1 MSPIFVQFIRKPK
14 VIFLVDA
21 LGAFATASILF
32 LVQWRFREYFGMPRE
47 VLSLLSMIAFAFSVY
62 SFSCFL
68 FINRNWRIFLNAIM
82 TANLLYCCLT
92 TGLVIFYYSTL
103 AILGLTYFLA
113 EIAVIVGLVYI
124 EFQTLKTSVTNIK
137 MNA

>member
-21 LGAFATASILF
+21 LGPFATASVLF
-32 LVQWRFREYFGMPRE
+32 LVQWRFREYFGMPWE

-113 EIAVIVGLVYI
+113 EIAVIAGLVYI
-124 EFQTLKTSVTNIK
+124 EFQTWK
-137 MNA
+137 MGIQKWR

>member
-1 MSPIFVQFIRKPK
+1 MLRIFTQSILKPK
-14 VIFLVDA
+14 TIFLVDG

-32 LVQWRFREYFGMPRE
+32 IVQWRFQEYFGMPEER
-47 VLSLLSMIAFAFSVY
+47 LSLLSMIAIAFAVY

-68 FINRNWRIFLNAIM
+68 FLNRNWRIFLKAIM

-92 TGLVIFYYSTL
+92 TGLGIYYYSTL
-103 AILGLTYFLA
+103 SIVGLTYFLA

-124 EFQTLKTSVTNIK
+124 EFQTLKMGIQK
-137 MNA
+137 

>member
-1 MSPIFVQFIRKPK
+1 MLRIFTQSILKPK
-14 VIFLVDA
+14 TIFLVDG

-32 LVQWRFREYFGMPRE
+32 LVQWRFQEYFGMPRE
-47 VLSLLSMIAFAFSVY
+47 VLSLLSMIAFIFAVY
-62 SFSCFL
+62 SISCFL
-68 FINRNWRIFLNAIM
+68 FLNKNWRIFLKAIV

-92 TGLVIFYYSTL
+92 TGLGIYYYSKL

>member
-32 LVQWRFREYFGMPRE
+32 LVQWRFREYFGMPWE
-47 VLSLLSMIAFAFSVY
+47 VLSLLSMIAFIFAVY
-62 SFSCFL
+62 SISCFL
-68 FINRNWRIFLNAIM
+68 FLNKNLRIFLKAII

-92 TGLVIFYYSTL
+92 AGLIIFYYSTL

-124 EFQTLKTSVTNIK
+124 EFQTLKMGIQK
-137 MNA
+137 

>member
-21 LGAFATASILF
+21 LGAFATASVLF

-47 VLSLLSMIAFAFSVY
+47 VLSLLSMIAFAFSGY

-113 EIAVIVGLVYI
+113 EIAVIAGLVYI
-124 EFQTLKTSVTNIK
+124 EFQTWK
-137 MNA
+137 MGIQKWR

>member
-1 MSPIFVQFIRKPK
+1 MSPIFVQFIQKPNA
-14 VIFLVDA
+14 IFLVDG

-32 LVQWRFREYFGMPRE
+32 LVQWQFQEYFGMPEER
-47 VLSLLSMIAFAFSVY
+47 LSLLSMIAIAFAVY

-68 FINRNWRIFLNAIM
+68 FQNRNWRIFLKAIM

-92 TGLVIFYYSTL
+92 IGLVIHYYSTL
-103 AILGLTYFLA
+103 SIVGLTYFLA

-124 EFQTLKTSVTNIK
+124 EFQTLKMGIQK
-137 MNA
+137 

>member
-21 LGAFATASILF
+21 LGAFATASVLF

-92 TGLVIFYYSTL
+92 TGLVIFYYSTR

-113 EIAVIVGLVYI
+113 EIAVIAGLVYI
-124 EFQTLKTSVTNIK
+124 EFQTWK
-137 MNA
+137 MGIQKWR